1 VVGIDAG
8 GTKTLALLADESGT
22 IRAEARAGGANLYL
36 QGEQAVEETLRGVLA
51 ELSSRGAI
59 AAVCVGMAGVDRPE
73 ERERVEAM
81 LRRLGVAAPVRVA
94 NDAAIALHAG
104 APEGYGIVVI
114 SGTGSIAYGVDPA
127 GHTARAGG
135 WGELLG
141 DEGSAVWLGR
151 VALRK
156 SVRGVDGRGPRTSLS
171 NKFAQHL
178 GLEVPAGLLAW
189 VQDENTTFR
198 DRIATILP
206 LLQEAFDEGDKGAYE
221 VVDEA
226 AEHLARSARV
236 VANQLMLPSTFPV
249 VLAGGAFRGCPSLVD
264 RFVER
269 LELPRA
275 RVVHLDAEPATG
287 AVRLALELLQ
297 REGGDGSGGR

>member
-8 GTKTLALLADESGT
+8 GTKTLALLADESGA
-22 IRAEARAGGANLYL
+22 IRAQARAGGANLHL
-36 QGEQAVEETLRGVLA
+36 QGEQAVEETLRSVLE
-51 ELSSRGAI
+51 ELGPRGDLG
-59 AAVCVGMAGVDRPE
+59 AVCVGMAGVDRPDD
-73 ERERVEAM
+73 RERVEAM

-94 NDAAIALHAG
+94 NDAAIALRAG

-135 WGELLG
+135 WGELVG
-141 DEGSAVWLGR
+141 DAGSAVWLGR

-171 NKFAQHL
+171 NKFARHL
-178 GLEVPAGLLAW
+178 GLEVPAGLLTW

-206 LLQEAFDEGDKGAYE
+206 LLQEAFDEGDKVAYE
-221 VVDEA
+221 VIDEA

-236 VANQLMLPSTFPV
+236 VANQLMLPASFPV

-264 RFVER
+264 RFGAR

-275 RVVHLDAEPATG
+275 RVVRLDAEPATG
-287 AVRLALELLQ
+287 AVRLALELL
-297 REGGDGSGGR
+297 ESGDGSGSR

>member
-1 VVGIDAG
+1 MVGIDAG
-8 GTKTLALLADESGT
+8 GTKTLALLADESGAV
-22 IRAEARAGGANLYL
+22 RAEVRAGGANLHL
-36 QGEQAVEETLRGVLA
+36 QGEQVVEETLRGVLA
-51 ELSSRGAI
+51 ELAPHGGV

-73 ERERVEAM
+73 EREQIEAM
-81 LRRLGVAAPVRVA
+81 LRRLGVASPVRVA
-94 NDAAIALHAG
+94 NDAVIALHAG

-114 SGTGSIAYGVDPA
+114 AGTGSIAYGVDPA

-156 SVRGVDGRGPRTSLS
+156 SVRGVDGRGPRTVLS
-171 NKFAQHL
+171 SKFAKHL
-178 GLEVPAGLLAW
+178 GLEMPAGLLAW

-206 LLQEAFDEGDKGAYE
+206 LLQEAFEEGDKGAYE

-249 VLAGGAFRGCPSLVD
+249 VLAGGAFRGCPSLVE
-264 RFVER
+264 RFTER

-275 RVVHLDAEPATG
+275 RVVRLDAEPATG
-287 AVRLALELLQ
+287 AVRLALELLH
-297 REGGDGSGGR
+297 EESGDGSGDR

>member
-1 VVGIDAG
+1 
-8 GTKTLALLADESGT
+8 
-22 IRAEARAGGANLYL
+22 
-36 QGEQAVEETLRGVLA
+36 VLA
-51 ELSSRGAI
+51 ELAPPGDL
-59 AAVCVGMAGVDRPE
+59 AAVCVGMAGVDRPD

-81 LRRLGVAAPVRVA
+81 LRRLGVASPVRVA

-114 SGTGSIAYGVDPA
+114 AGTGSISYGVDPA

-156 SVRGVDGRGPRTSLS
+156 SVRGVDGRGPRTALS
-171 NKFAQHL
+171 NKIARHL
-178 GLEVPAGLLAW
+178 GLELQGLEVPEGLLSW

-206 LLQEAFDEGDKGAYE
+206 LLQEAVDEGDRVAFE

-226 AEHLARSARV
+226 AEHLARSARA
-236 VANQLMLPSTFPV
+236 VANQLELPASFPV
-249 VLAGGAFRGCPSLVD
+249 VLAGGAFRGCPSLID

-275 RVVHLDAEPATG
+275 RVAHLDAEPAIG
-287 AVRLALELLQ
+287 AVRLALELLA
-297 REGGDGSGGR
+297 GGDGGAPR